1 MSLLVISVTVALSIS
16 ALCSMLEAT
25 LLSYSTSQVSMLSAK
40 RPVVG
45 RIWQRFKDNIEKPI
59 AVILVLNTA
68 AHTIGATFAGAQ
80 FELLYGEKWLVVF
93 SIVLTYVMLQ
103 FTEILPKT
111 MGVRYNHVLAP
122 LVAPPLNLLVIA
134 MRPILWFIH
143 LVNRPFERS
152 TDREDTTLEEIAA
165 LAANARL
172 RRVIEPRQA
181 QILDAASRFE
191 SLRVRQIMTP
201 RVDIEFLTVGQP
213 VAEVLEIIQR
223 SEYTR
228 LPLCEDD
235 IDHPVGMV
243 HVKDVLRAL
252 NLRPA
257 PQPFDGAENDAP
269 RVLGQGE
276 LDLSRIKRE
285 VIVMPGLFTPSQ
297 ALAKFQEEGIHL
309 AIVVDEFGQTQGIV
323 TLEDVIEE
331 IVGDIRDEFDE
342 SGPAPIRKEG
352 QGYRVRARVS
362 LHELAAAAPELNID
376 HLEAPVHTV
385 GGYMTHLLHRL
396 PAKGDSETVGGYRWT
411 VTAADPR
418 RVREVLI
425 EIAEDDSDAGE
436 DAGRATSTAEDS

>member
-1 MSLLVISVTVALSIS
+1 
-16 ALCSMLEAT
+16 
-25 LLSYSTSQVSMLSAK
+25 
-40 RPVVG
+40 
-45 RIWQRFKDNIEKPI
+45 
-59 AVILVLNTA
+59 
-68 AHTIGATFAGAQ
+68 
-80 FELLYGEKWLVVF
+80 
-93 SIVLTYVMLQ
+93 
-103 FTEILPKT
+103 
-111 MGVRYNHVLAP
+111 
-122 LVAPPLNLLVIA
+122 

-172 RRVIEPRQA
+172 RRVIDPRQA

-191 SLRVRQIMTP
+191 SRRVRQIMTP

-213 VAEVLEIIQR
+213 MADVLETIQR

-228 LPLCEDD
+228 LPLCEGD

-252 NLRPA
+252 DLRPA
-257 PQPFDGAENDAP
+257 PKPSEGVRDDAP
-269 RVLGQGE
+269 HVLGQGE
-276 LDLSRIKRE
+276 LDLARIKRE
-285 VIVMPGLFTPSQ
+285 VIMMPGLFTPSQ

-331 IVGDIRDEFDE
+331 IVGEIRDEFDE
-342 SGPAPIRKEG
+342 SGPELIRREG
-352 QGYRVRARVS
+352 SGYRVRARVS

-376 HLEAPVHTV
+376 HLDAPVHTV

-396 PAKGDSETVGGYRWT
+396 PAKGDSATVGGYRWT

-425 EIAEDDSDAGE
+425 ETVEDGPGTGE
-436 DAGRATSTAEDS
+436 DAVRAAPPADES